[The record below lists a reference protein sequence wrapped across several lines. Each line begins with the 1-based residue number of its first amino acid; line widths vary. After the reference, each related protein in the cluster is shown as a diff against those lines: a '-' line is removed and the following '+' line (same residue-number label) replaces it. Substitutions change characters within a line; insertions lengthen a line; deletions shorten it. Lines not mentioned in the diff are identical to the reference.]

1 MMHQADGCSDLPS
14 NVPSRPFPRSIIIQN
29 HRHRVVTLRRCS
41 HARSNTPTA
50 GHHSA
55 DRDHDAE
62 VLNILQRVLNTLRC
76 AVAKNGNLIL
86 SFPVFL
92 GPVAGSG
99 AFPGRFVRFFSH
111 RLSKNNE
118 KIRKAWLMSAA
129 IVTPP
134 SPTSMPIP
142 SFGRI
147 EPGQTVIRS
156 GRLYLMHG
164 TVDDARTRY

>member
-1 MMHQADGCSDLPS
+1 MHQADGCSDLPS
-14 NVPSRPFPRSIIIQN
+14 NVPSRPFPRSIITQN
-29 HRHRVVTLRRCS
+29 HRDMVVTLRRCS

-50 GHHSA
+50 GQHSA
-55 DRDHDAE
+55 DRDRDAE
-62 VLNILQRVLNTLRC
+62 VLNILQRVLNTPRC
-76 AVAKNGNLIL
+76 VAKNGNLIL

-92 GPVAGSG
+92 GPVAVSG
-99 AFPGRFVRFFSH
+99 AVPGRFVRFFSH

-118 KIRKAWLMSAA
+118 KIRKTWLMSAA

-147 EPGQTVIRS
+147 EPGQTVLRS
-156 GRLYLMHG
+156 GRLYLMCG
-164 TVDDARTRY
+164 TVDDARARY

>member
-62 VLNILQRVLNTLRC
+62 VLNILQRVLNTPRC
-76 AVAKNGNLIL
+76 VAKNGNLIL

-99 AFPGRFVRFFSH
+99 TVPGRFVRFFSH

-134 SPTSMPIP
+134 SPTSMPI
-142 SFGRI
+142 
-147 EPGQTVIRS
+147 
-156 GRLYLMHG
+156 RLLAG
-164 TVDDARTRY
+164 LSPARRCSAPAGCT